1 MEKVITNAAVE
12 DIINTWLP
20 ITDEFQKCSFILP
33 EGKFITMS
41 EHYELYRALLLK
53 QLVPCIPDAE
63 QLVSE
68 LGYLRYSYIGYLI
81 LPDKKLTKQQYKAL
95 ELVLMEISKYRD
107 EISVQIQQDPK
118 FYINY
123 SLKDIPYI
131 IEKIKR
137 YYSSQELLP

>member
-12 DIINTWLP
+12 DTINTWLP

-137 YYSSQELLP
+137 YYISQELLP